1 VIIPGWQGSGPGH
14 WQVWL
19 ADELTDSGRL
29 VIWPELPDV
38 DTPHLQPWLAALRTS
53 LAGLPEDGYD
63 VVAHSLGA
71 LLWLHHVASA
81 TDAPRADR
89 VVLVSPPSPTLD
101 ESAFAEFLPAPMDI
115 DTVRH
120 SAGGTVLVGGMRD
133 PYLPE
138 GVATEYGRPLKIATT
153 VVDGAHINVEDGHGA
168 WPAMLDWCGRDNLA
182 FY

>member
-1 VIIPGWQGSGPGH
+1 VIIPGWQGSEAGH

-19 ADELTDSGRL
+19 ADKLSQAGRD
-29 VIWPELPDV
+29 VVHPDLPDV
-38 DTPHLQPWLAALRTS
+38 DHPKLVGWLEALRTS

-71 LLWLHHVASA
+71 ILWLQHVATADGS
-81 TDAPRADR
+81 PRADR
-89 VVLVSPPSPTLD
+89 VTLVSPPSANLD
-101 ESAFAEFLPAPMDI
+101 EPALAEFLPAPLDI

-120 SAGGTVLVGGMRD
+120 SAGGTVLVGGAHD

-138 GVATEYGRPLKIATT
+138 GIAAEYGRPLKMATT
-153 VVDGAHINVEDGHGA
+153 VIDAGHINAEDGHGP
-168 WPAMLDWCGRDNLA
+168 WPAMLDWCSRDNLA